1 MTGLSNSRIRLHLV
15 TRDLTAYFYEARL
28 FLIAGVRSRCA
39 ACGKKRCGEYGRAP
53 GIGITSNGRTFRS
66 MVDSL
71 TTIFQSL
78 ATAAST
84 LQAFRNLIRG
94 KKGDTRALLEE
105 IKENAG
111 LCWLVV
117 ERDTHP
123 FRIIPEL
130 TTQEYDRL
138 LRTSY
143 NFNALKRSPIRMF
156 PALRNRTLAAFA
168 GKDTAHLL
176 ENIYDKT
183 KTLQRMYRV
192 DPDNPRIRWRVRI
205 INLQKRILL
214 LLKHLQD

>member
-1 MTGLSNSRIRLHLV
+1 
-15 TRDLTAYFYEARL
+15 
-28 FLIAGVRSRCA
+28 
-39 ACGKKRCGEYGRAP
+39 
-53 GIGITSNGRTFRS
+53 

-94 KKGDTRALLEE
+94 KKGDSRALLEE

-123 FRIIPEL
+123 FKIIPEL
-130 TTQEYDRL
+130 TTREYDRL

-143 NFNALKRSPIRMF
+143 NFNTLKRGSIRMF
-156 PALRNRTLAAFA
+156 PELRNRTLATFA
-168 GKDTAHLL
+168 GKDTSDLL
-176 ENIYDKT
+176 ENIYDKI
-183 KTLQRMYRV
+183 KTLQRMHRV
-192 DPDNPRIRWRVRI
+192 DPENPRIRWRVRI
-205 INLQKRILL
+205 INLQKRNLL